1 MTNNTYE
8 HKKMPQLILLVDF
21 PKKYKFITLGKLR
34 QLVFCKEIN
43 GFDKVVVKI
52 GRRILLDEDLFFVW
66 LREQNPHWNSEEVDI
81 KAS

>member
-1 MTNNTYE
+1 MNNKTFI
-8 HKKMPQLILLVDF
+8 PPNLILLVDF
-21 PKKYKFITLGKLR
+21 PKKYSFITLGKLR
-34 QLVFCKEIN
+34 QLVFCKDIN